1 MGFHGNSYQNQA
13 LHHLYVIIDGDDDS
27 IYKYGISDDFID
39 SDDLSGRVREQL
51 DLFNRIAGFPR
62 FYAKILLR
70 EIPGRRKAR
79 ELERQHIR
87 TFQEKYGRR
96 PPGNLR
102 D

>member
-1 MGFHGNSYQNQA
+1 MGFHGNSYQNEE

-27 IYKYGISDDFID
+27 VHKYGISDDLID
-39 SDDLSGRVREQL
+39 SDGLSDRVREQI

-70 EIPGRRKAR
+70 EIPGRKKAR
-79 ELERQHIR
+79 EMERQYIR
-87 TFQEKYGRR
+87 AFSEKHGRR